1 MLCEVNVLIIKL
13 FFWFNG
19 IGIYLG
25 YFILSPTKGKMKTKK
40 TTVLLGLILL
50 LGSCVS
56 TGKFTSVSEE
66 NQKLKLKMSE
76 LEEEVARLENLVYFL
91 ETEVK
96 NAAENLDNR

>member
-1 MLCEVNVLIIKL
+1 MFIDQTVL
-13 FFWFNG
+13 G
-19 IGIYLG
+19 IRLAI
-25 YFILSPTKGKMKTKK
+25 FIQSPTKGKMKTKK
-40 TTVLLGLILL
+40 TAVLLGMLL
-50 LGSCVS
+50 MLGSCVS

-66 NQKLKLKMSE
+66 NKNLKVKLSE

>member
-1 MLCEVNVLIIKL
+1 MLGIRLAIFIK
-13 FFWFNG
+13 
-19 IGIYLG
+19 
-25 YFILSPTKGKMKTKK
+25 SPTKGKMKTKK
-40 TTVLLGLILL
+40 SAVLLGMFLM

-66 NQKLKLKMSE
+66 NKILKVKLSE

>member
-1 MLCEVNVLIIKL
+1 MLVIT
-13 FFWFNG
+13 NG
-19 IGIYLG
+19 ITIG
-25 YFILSPTKGKMKTKK
+25 YFYLSPTTGKMKTKK
-40 TTVLLGLILL
+40 ATVLLGMLLL

-66 NQKLKLKMSE
+66 NESLKLKMNE